1 MWVDKYRPTST
12 KGIIGQQTNKSNV
25 KKLTH
30 WLQNWHT
37 NNRAGVTHKEGTG
50 TVYQIPLLHQCVFI
64 TCHIFVTAATSNDG
78 SNYKAALL
86 SGPPGIGKTTT
97 AVLVCKVQL

>member
-37 NNRAGVTHKEGTG
+37 NNRAGVTHKEGAG
-50 TVYQIPLLHQCVFI
+50 TVYHCYISMCLQLVIFLLQLLQVMMAQIIKQLYCQVHL
-64 TCHIFVTAATSNDG
+64 
-78 SNYKAALL
+78 
-86 SGPPGIGKTTT
+86 
-97 AVLVCKVQL
+97 VLVKLLQLY